1 MRFVRVL
8 LMVALVLSLA
18 ACAETTPTP
27 TRTATPTP
35 GNFNPPTYD
44 GEPVFTLLDASL
56 VDGRLEVVLDKDR
69 ERHPEWFAEP
79 VLLTGSDQIEGE
91 VWGGSPP
98 YTVVFQGVSQGVGE
112 MVVEFPK
119 VNVGINAGTIQ
130 PASAAVIQ
138 GPDGESLVITE
149 RGAEMMDYVIH
160 YRPPTPYGPRIGE
173 AIIRL
178 GETEIRNTGSGGS
191 YTRDLARNEGV
202 IVFPPGAGEL
212 AKEEGAVLEVVD
224 FVQTFKIRIPV
235 TLAP

>member
-8 LMVALVLSLA
+8 LMAALVLSLA
-18 ACAETTPTP
+18 ACAETTPTETP
-27 TRTATPTP
+27 TATPTP
-35 GNFNPPTYD
+35 GNFNPSTYD

-56 VDGRLEVVLDKDR
+56 VDGRLEVVLDVDR

-91 VWGGSPP
+91 VLGGSPP
-98 YTVVFQGVSQGVGE
+98 YTVVFHGVSQSVGE
-112 MVVEFPK
+112 AVVEFPK
-119 VNVGINAGTIQ
+119 VNVGINVGTVQ
-130 PASAAVIQ
+130 PASTAVIQ
-138 GPDGESLVITE
+138 GPDGESLVVTE
-149 RGAEMMDYVIH
+149 RETRMMDYVIH

-173 AIIRL
+173 AAIRL

-202 IVFPPGAGEL
+202 MVFPLGARPLIE
-212 AKEEGAVLEVVD
+212 AEGAVLEVFD
-224 FVQTFKIRIPV
+224 FVQTYKIRIPV